1 MAFYVVNYTY
11 RADVDLDSV
20 RPRHREFLGDLVTQG
35 VLRASGPLVDV
46 TPPAAV
52 LIFEADSAEAVSD
65 VLADDPF
72 KAADFIAGAEI
83 TEWNPVLGVF
93 AP

>member
-11 RADVDLDSV
+11 RADADLDSV
-20 RPRHREFLGDLVTQG
+20 RPDHRRFLGSLVETG
-35 VLRASGPLVDV
+35 MLRASGPLVDV

-52 LIFEADSAEAVSD
+52 LIFEAESAAQVEET
-65 VLADDPF
+65 LADDPF
-72 KAADFIAGAEI
+72 KKVDFIAGAEI

-93 AP
+93 AS